1 MSSINRVILVGRLTR
16 DPELRHTPGGTPVCN
31 FSLAVNSREKDD
43 SGEWGERADFFD
55 ITVWGNQGENCA
67 QYLAKGRLAA
77 VDGNL
82 RQERWEKDGQKRSKV
97 TITARQVQ
105 FLDSGDRDGDT
116 GGGYDGS
123 QEFVPAGSGQAAV
136 DDDIPF

>member
-1 MSSINRVILVGRLTR
+1 MSSINRVVLVGRLTR

-31 FSLAVNSREKDD
+31 FSLAVNSREKGPND
-43 SGEWGERADFFD
+43 EWGDRVDFFD

-105 FLDSGDRDGDT
+105 FLDSGDREES
-116 GGGYDGS
+116 GGYEGG
-123 QEFVPAGSGQAAV
+123 EFVPAGSAQAAV